1 MEEPFTKP
9 AQSCRAAAGIRK
21 PWSLHKAMLPSA
33 VTLASKA
40 TCLER
45 DLLALCSP
53 RGSSSLCWLLESVL
67 APRVCFQH
75 QTQPRTTVHPGD
87 FG

>member
-53 RGSSSLCWLLESVL
+53 RGSSSLCWLLESVFSTKRSPALLFTLVIL
-67 APRVCFQH
+67 AREAA
-75 QTQPRTTVHPGD
+75 T
-87 FG
+87 

>member
-9 AQSCRAAAGIRK
+9 AQSCRAAAGTRK

-53 RGSSSLCWLLESVL
+53 RGSSSLCWSF
-67 APRVCFQH
+67 CFQH